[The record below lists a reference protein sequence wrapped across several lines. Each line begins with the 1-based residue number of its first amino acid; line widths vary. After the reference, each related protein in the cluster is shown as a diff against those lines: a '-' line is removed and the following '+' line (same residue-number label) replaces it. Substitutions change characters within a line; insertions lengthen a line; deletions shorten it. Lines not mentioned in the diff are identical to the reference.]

1 MKKYLLII
9 SFLFSCFI
17 VSASELSEK
26 ANVYLFTC
34 QPGDEIYATFGH
46 SAFYIEDEK
55 TGVNDVFNYGIFSF
69 DADNFLYKFLK
80 GDTWYMLGVQDYDY
94 FLWSYALRNMGVYA
108 QQLNLTADE
117 KNELY
122 LALQHNALPE
132 NREYLYNFFYD
143 NCATRLRDMTE
154 KYVNGQLIY
163 PEPTDTHTYREVV
176 EMFTGRN
183 TWLKFGIDILVGA
196 PADKPISNHQKMF
209 LPYFLRDNFAEAVV
223 DRNGEKQP
231 LVISSE
237 QLVPNFPQESASQL
251 FSPSNR
257 MMYFLLLI
265 AILLSVLPPFTVMC
279 MLLFIAILLSIYDI
293 RRKKHTIWFDVVLF
307 SLAGLIGCLV
317 TFISFFSIHPAVFPN
332 YNILWLHPI
341 QLIFAVLLCIKKLRP
356 AIYPYHYFNLL
367 MLLLAFMFSLF
378 AQSFNPAFYPL
389 MSVFAVRGATCIYNK
404 RQGAF

>member
-1 MKKYLLII
+1 MKKYLFVAYFI
-9 SFLFSCFI
+9 FSCFI
-17 VSASELSEK
+17 ASASVLSEK

-46 SAFYIEDEK
+46 SAFYVEDEE

-122 LALQHNALPE
+122 LALENNALPK

-154 KYVNGQLIY
+154 KYVDGQLIY
-163 PEPTDTHTYREVV
+163 SEPTDTHTYRDVV

-209 LPYFLRDNFAEAVV
+209 LPYFLRDNFAEAVI

-231 LVISSE
+231 LVLSSE
-237 QLVPNFPQESASQL
+237 QLIPNFPQESASKL
-251 FSPSNR
+251 FSP
-257 MMYFLLLI
+257 F
-265 AILLSVLPPFTVMC
+265 AVMC
-279 MLLFIAILLSIYDI
+279 LLLFIAILLSVYDI
-293 RRKKHTIWFDVVLF
+293 KRKKYTIWFDVVLF
-307 SLAGLIGCLV
+307 LLAGLIGCLV
-317 TFISFFSIHPAVFPN
+317 MFISFFSIHPAVFPN

-341 QLIFAVLLCIKKLRP
+341 QLIFAILLCIKRLRP
-356 AIYPYHYFNLL
+356 KLYSYHCFNIL

-389 MSVFAVRGATCIYNK
+389 MSVFVVRGATCIYNK
-404 RQGAF
+404 RQGAFQGQRI